1 MMHCIACQTDV
12 DIYSEKGIWVARAMN
27 PANLESG
34 GISLVICS
42 DDCYRFKLDEDTR
55 EAFIKVQPEP
65 QQEEVTKV
73 KEVWEGFPSTDG
85 KVLIKVTKG
94 KPEKGDGVEV
104 NGTMFLISSDAEAAV
119 LGVGFNTRLPCWKV
133 SATNPI
139 GSVEYNTKVI
149 EFPCG

>member
-1 MMHCIACQTDV
+1 MHCIACQASFDL
-12 DIYSEKGIWVARAMN
+12 DFDKGVYVARAMN
-27 PANLESG
+27 PVDLKSS

-42 DDCYRFKLDEDTR
+42 DACYFKLDATTC
-55 EAFIKVQPEP
+55 EAFIKVQPESK
-65 QQEEVTKV
+65 QEEVTKV